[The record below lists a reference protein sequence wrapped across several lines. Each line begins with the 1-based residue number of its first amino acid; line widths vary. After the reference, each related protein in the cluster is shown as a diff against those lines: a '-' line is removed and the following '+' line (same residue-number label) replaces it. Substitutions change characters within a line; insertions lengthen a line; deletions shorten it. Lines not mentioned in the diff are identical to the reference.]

1 MKKTLLVVFAVILSA
16 PVFAQQEQNGAQ
28 GAQPGGQG
36 QNQQRFEER
45 KQKILQ
51 RMNERL
57 EKIQANINC
66 VNQAQNPQ
74 ALKACRPQGNGNQN
88 RREDE

>member
-16 PVFAQQEQNGAQ
+16 PVFAQQQNGTQ
-28 GAQPGGQG
+28 GGQPGEQG
-36 QNQQRFEER
+36 QNQQRFEES

-57 EKIQANINC
+57 ERIQANINC

-88 RREDE
+88 SQEDE